1 MRVVAVNPG
10 LIATDRAHF
19 MLRGYSQSA
28 FGTPDRWQE
37 SLQKLD
43 LPFGRMGE
51 VREVAD
57 TVAFLASPRAAYISG
72 TVVTVDGGA
81 ANRH

>member
-1 MRVVAVNPG
+1 
-10 LIATDRAHF
+10 

-37 SLQKLD
+37 SLQEPD

-51 VREVAD
+51 AREVAEAA
-57 TVAFLASPRAAYISG
+57 AFLASPRAAYISG
-72 TVVTVDGGA
+72 TVVTIDGGG